1 MTSGACRE
9 KPGFT
14 LGRRL
19 LANRFLLLAAGC
31 LQRPTPPVGER
42 TSECVFA
49 SCLQAVV
56 VGGVQRS
63 CRPGTPAP
71 PPGGLPDFDCCT
83 HCTTSRHPARHTAR
97 RKKNC
102 QAWLITAVN
111 IPLMHAWT
119 NWHTRVAPRLVEMH
133 QTFWFIPRAPRH
145 SSRVLKPASC
155 PKAGGLAAGGRQPT
169 RTAYKPGR
177 CYDSN
182 NDWIARAKEIHTWF
196 RPELVCWRS
205 GSNIGKLPRCV
216 RGWKIGGR
224 NAQSIPKLVLMCAYA
239 YRGDAEIM

>member
-1 MTSGACRE
+1 MLDPLCTEPASVTSGACRE

-97 RKKNC
+97 RKNC

-111 IPLMHAWT
+111 IPSMHAWT

-133 QTFWFIPRAPRH
+133 QTFFLTPEQRGTRRGSCSRPHATKLEGWQREADSRPGQHTSLDAVMIATMTGLHEPKKFTRGSGQSWFGGDLVQTLA
-145 SSRVLKPASC
+145 SSQDV
-155 PKAGGLAAGGRQPT
+155 
-169 RTAYKPGR
+169 
-177 CYDSN
+177 
-182 NDWIARAKEIHTWF
+182 
-196 RPELVCWRS
+196 
-205 GSNIGKLPRCV
+205 
-216 RGWKIGGR
+216 
-224 NAQSIPKLVLMCAYA
+224 
-239 YRGDAEIM
+239 